1 MNYRSNK
8 PGRGQRPTR
17 TQGAQRG
24 VGGRSRGSE
33 PRKVRK
39 TSIRDIFRS
48 GGYRGGLKSF
58 GWPFVIGLLLI
69 VVGIFLFGAFVS
81 YIATGAEDQ
90 SLLLEQG
97 TMSAEEMSRQMGG
110 KFGIHGSKLMHTLIN
125 GWLGLGMLFLFYLV
139 PLKGISLLLQR
150 RIPFVQQTIFCIMG
164 ALWLSAALALMP
176 DGWTASWFFL
186 PGGSF
191 GEMMVE
197 WLTVYI
203 GVIGVVLVLLLVLAV
218 LLYFS
223 IASFRQKYSAFAL
236 RQRAK
241 NAERGLFSAME
252 EDRSAP
258 ASESVADECGSAEDE
273 ETLIPFAPDDPVQE
287 RAEGSSYGYD
297 IVTEGDTT
305 IGETTAYLVPQD
317 RDMEAE
323 LSQEEDDD
331 VSLSVVDARHD
342 EEYTLTPEERAAR
355 IVAEQ
360 GLYDPHKEL
369 PRYQMPDID
378 LLRKYTQENDKI
390 DEEEI
395 RANKQLISETLKSFK
410 IGVLSIT
417 ATVGPA
423 ITLYEVVP
431 AQGVHISRIKGLE
444 DNISMSLSALGIRI
458 IAPMPGKGTIGME
471 VPNKNPQIVS
481 MRSVIAS
488 KAFQESKAALPVALG
503 KTITNEVFVFDL
515 AKVPHLLVAGATGQG
530 KSVGLNAIIT
540 SLLYKR
546 HPSELKFVMVDP
558 KMVEFSMYSLIEK
571 HYMAK
576 LPDET
581 QTIITDTA
589 RVAKTLN
596 SLCQEMDDRY
606 ELLASAHVRNIREYN
621 EKFTNRRLNSEN
633 GHRFLPY
640 IVLIIDEYGDLLIT
654 AGKEIETPITR
665 LAQKARAVGIHAI
678 IATQRPTASIITGA
692 IKSNFPGRIAFR
704 VTSQLDSRIILDASG
719 ANRLV
724 GKGDLLYSS
733 GNDLTRVQCAFIDT
747 PEVNEMV
754 EFIGDQHGYPHAYD
768 LPEVVAES
776 SDSAVATSG
785 AALDP
790 NNRDALFEE
799 VAERLVAEQK
809 ASISFIQQIYA
820 IGYNRAA
827 RLMVQLEAAGI
838 VSGADGQKPREV
850 LIKSYDQL
858 HHLLRSNDE

>member
-1 MNYRSNK
+1 MNYKSTKPRGGAPRSTRKSANQHRAAQK
-8 PGRGQRPTR
+8 PKAQVKRTR
-17 TQGAQRG
+17 
-24 VGGRSRGSE
+24 
-33 PRKVRK
+33 
-39 TSIRDIFRS
+39 IRDIFRS
-48 GGYRGGLKSF
+48 GEYRGGLKNF
-58 GWPFVIGLLLI
+58 GWPFVVGLILI
-69 VVGIFLFGAFVS
+69 FTGIFLFGAFVS
-81 YIATGAEDQ
+81 YITTGAEDQ
-90 SLLLEQG
+90 SLILERAN
-97 TMSAEEMSRQMGG
+97 MSAEEISKQMGG
-110 KFGIHGSKLMHTLIN
+110 KFGVHGSNLMHTLIN

-139 PLKGISLLLQR
+139 LLKGVSLLLQR
-150 RIPFVQQTIFCIMG
+150 SIPFVQQSIFCITG
-164 ALWLSAALALMP
+164 AFWTSAALALMP
-176 DGWTASWFFL
+176 DSWTSTWFFL
-186 PGGSF
+186 PGGVF
-191 GEMMVE
+191 GEMMVG
-197 WLTVYI
+197 WMNIYVGSV
-203 GVIGVVLVLLLVLAV
+203 GVILILFLVLLI

-223 IASFRQKYSAFAL
+223 FASIRSRYRDFAL
-236 RQRAK
+236 QQREKEEYRASEEYEEMPEDEP
-241 NAERGLFSAME
+241 AGDPLSE
-252 EDRSAP
+252 EDEVVPFATEEPSTTDDDTYPEPLITPEEEEIESAVEYPRYPSAAAESAP
-258 ASESVADECGSAEDE
+258 KE
-273 ETLIPFAPDDPVQE
+273 IPL
-287 RAEGSSYGYD
+287 S
-297 IVTEGDTT
+297 EGD
-305 IGETTAYLVPQD
+305 
-317 RDMEAE
+317 
-323 LSQEEDDD
+323 D
-331 VSLSVVDARHD
+331 VRLSVVDARHD
-342 EEYTLTPEERAAR
+342 EEFMLTPEEKAAQL
-355 IVAEQ
+355 VAEQ
-360 GLYDPHKEL
+360 GLYDPHKDL
-369 PRYQMPDID
+369 SRYQMPDID
-378 LLRKYTQENDKI
+378 ILKKYNQENEEI

-395 RANKQLISETLKSFK
+395 RANKQMISETLKSFK
-410 IGVLSIT
+410 IDVISIT

-540 SLLYKR
+540 SLLYKK

-576 LPDET
+576 MADET

-606 ELLASAHVRNIREYN
+606 ELLASAHVRNIKEYN
-621 EKFTNRRLNSEN
+621 EKFTNRRLNPES

-704 VTSQLDSRIILDASG
+704 VTSQIDSRIILDATG

-733 GNDLTRVQCAFIDT
+733 GNDLTRVQCAFVDT
-747 PEVNEMV
+747 PEVNQMV
-754 EFIGDQHGYPHAYD
+754 EFIGSQRGYPAAYE
-768 LPEVVAES
+768 LPEVVTES
-776 SDSAVATSG
+776 SEGAAGGSG

-790 NNRDALFEE
+790 NNRDALFDE

-850 LIKSYDQL
+850 LVKSYDQL
-858 HHLLRSNDE
+858 HHLLHRDDE

>member
-1 MNYRSNK
+1 MSYKSTK
-8 PGRGQRPTR
+8 PGEGKRPVRRR
-17 TQGAQRG
+17 TPDKTTKTKSSATKTKGY
-24 VGGRSRGSE
+24 
-33 PRKVRK
+33 K
-39 TSIRDIFRS
+39 TSIRDIFTSRE
-48 GGYRGGLKSF
+48 YRGGLKSF
-58 GWPFVIGLLLI
+58 GWPFVIGLVL
-69 VVGIFLFGAFVS
+69 VVIGIFLFGAFIS
-81 YIATGAEDQ
+81 YIINGAEDQ
-90 SLLLEQG
+90 SLLIDQG
-97 TMSAEEMSRQMGG
+97 VRNAEEMSKQMGG
-110 KFGIHGSKLMHTLIN
+110 KFGIHGSKLMHALID
-125 GWLGLGMLFLFYLV
+125 GWLGLGMLFLFYLI
-139 PLKGISLLLQR
+139 PLKGLSLLLQR
-150 RIPFVQQTIFCIMG
+150 RVPFIQQTIFCLAG
-164 ALWLSAALALMP
+164 AFWLSAALALMP
-176 DGWTASWFFL
+176 DSWTASWFFL
-186 PGGSF
+186 PGGVF
-191 GEMMVE
+191 GEMMIG
-197 WLTVYI
+197 WLSMYI
-203 GVIGVVLVLLLVLAV
+203 GVLGVILLLVLVLAI

-223 IASFRQKYSAFAL
+223 FAPLRSRYRDFAL
-236 RQRAK
+236 RQRSK
-241 NAERGLFSAME
+241 
-252 EDRSAP
+252 
-258 ASESVADECGSAEDE
+258 DE
-273 ETLIPFAPDDPVQE
+273 ETTEMEEVRGEEQEEHELTEDAPQEMEYIHFPEEESHVEDIPAISNDRTEDYDMPTTEGYYGDTTPISHPTQE
-287 RAEGSSYGYD
+287 LAR
-297 IVTEGDTT
+297 TEGDEV
-305 IGETTAYLVPQD
+305 G
-317 RDMEAE
+317 
-323 LSQEEDDD
+323 
-331 VSLSVVDARHD
+331 LSVVDARHD
-342 EEYTLTPEERAAR
+342 EEYTLSPEERAAQL
-355 IVAEQ
+355 VAEQ
-360 GLYDPHKEL
+360 GLYDPHKDL

-378 LLRKYTQENDKI
+378 ILKKYAQENDKI

-395 RANKQLISETLKSFK
+395 RANKQLITETLRSFK
-410 IGVLSIT
+410 IDVLSIT

-540 SLLYKR
+540 SLLYR
-546 HPSELKFVMVDP
+546 MHPTELKFVMVDP

-581 QTIITDTA
+581 QTIITDTG

-606 ELLASAHVRNIREYN
+606 ELLAGAHVRNIKEYN
-621 EKFTNRRLNSEN
+621 EKFTNRRLNPEN

-640 IVLIIDEYGDLLIT
+640 IVLVIDEYGDLLIT

-747 PEVNEMV
+747 PEVNQMV
-754 EFIGDQHGYPHAYD
+754 EFIGEQQGFAHAYD
-768 LPEVVAES
+768 LPEVATEGEES
-776 SDSAVATSG
+776 AAGMSG

-790 NNRDALFEE
+790 SNRDALFDE

-838 VSGADGQKPREV
+838 VGGADGQKPREV

-858 HHLLRSNDE
+858 HRHLHGERD